1 MTDAGERAEA
11 VLRALND
18 AVITADCDGRVN
30 YINPIAER
38 LLEKPAAQLMGQS
51 LATTLRLVDET
62 SGRPVTVPVRGCGPN
77 SHATRIPGDLCL
89 ISSSGRRHP
98 VIGSVGP
105 LQSPQGGALGIL
117 VTLHDVTKAR
127 EISHLLAYRAAHD
140 DLTGLLNRREFGQRV
155 QQAID
160 SVHQLDRHHVLCY
173 MDLDQFRVIND
184 TCGHLAGDAL
194 LKQLAGLLAP
204 HVRETDTLA
213 RLGGDEFGILF
224 WDCEPDDALL
234 RGDELRETVR
244 RFRFSWDEKVFEI
257 GVSIGMVPLTKE
269 HHTMTEVLS
278 LADSACYVAKE
289 QGGGRIHM
297 YQADDVA
304 LIRRQGEMQ
313 WVHRITQA
321 YSESR
326 FVLYAQEVVP
336 LADTAP
342 GQQRFEVLLR
352 MLDDSGELVL
362 PMEYIRAAERYNL
375 MADLDRWVVSNA
387 FSLIDAYQSR
397 RRQDAALPLRRFAIN
412 LSGQSLSDDRTLEFV
427 RVQFQKYP
435 DMAPQIVFEI
445 TETAAVSNLAQAT
458 SFIAHLREMGCGF
471 ALDDFGTG
479 LSSFAHL
486 KNLDV
491 DYLKIDGSFVRDISF
506 DPVNYAMVGSI
517 NHIGHVMNIATIAE
531 YVEDQ
536 DIYEKLRDLGVDYGQ
551 GNWLSRPVKLARLV
565 EN

>member
-1 MTDAGERAEA
+1 MAEPGTRAEA
-11 VLRALND
+11 ALRSLND
-18 AVITADCDGRVN
+18 AVITTDCDGQVD
-30 YINPIAER
+30 YLNPVAER
-38 LLEKPAAQLMGQS
+38 LLECAGKEVVGQPLS
-51 LATTLRLVDET
+51 AVVHLVDES
-62 SGRPVTVPVRGCGPN
+62 SGRPVTVPMQSCDDMARG
-77 SHATRIPGDLCL
+77 ARIQGDLCL
-89 ISSSGRRHP
+89 VSASGRRYP
-98 VIGSVGP
+98 VTGSVAPMRDNNGAGLGMVIT
-105 LQSPQGGALGIL
+105 LQ
-117 VTLHDVTKAR
+117 DVSRTR
-127 EISHLLAYRAAHD
+127 EIAHLLAYRAAHD
-140 DLTGLLNRREFGQRV
+140 DLTGLLNRREFALRV

-160 SVHQLDRHHVLCY
+160 SVQQLGRHHMLCY

-194 LKQLAGLLAP
+194 LKQLADLLAP

-224 WDCEPDDALL
+224 WDCEPDDALM
-234 RGDELRETVR
+234 RVEELRDTVR
-244 RFRFSWDEKVFEI
+244 KFRFSWDDKIFEI

-269 HHTMTEVLS
+269 HHTMTEAMS

-326 FVLYAQEVVP
+326 FVLYAQEVVA
-336 LADTAP
+336 LLNDQSA
-342 GQQRFEVLLR
+342 QRYEVLLR
-352 MLDDSGELVL
+352 MLDDRGELVR

-387 FSLIDAYQSR
+387 LALIESYLAR
-397 RRQDAALPLRRFAIN
+397 RREQGELPVRRFAIN
-412 LSGQSLSDDRTLEFV
+412 LSGQSLGDDRTLDFV
-427 RVQFQKYP
+427 RSQFEKYP
-435 DMAPQIVFEI
+435 GMASHIVFEI

-458 SFIAHLREMGCGF
+458 SFIASLRELGCGF

-479 LSSFAHL
+479 VSSFAHL

-491 DYLKIDGSFVRDISF
+491 DYLKIDGGFVRNIGF
-506 DPVNYAMVGSI
+506 DPVDYAMVGSI

-536 DIYEKLRDLGVDYGQ
+536 DILDKLRDLGVDYGQ
-551 GNWLSRPVKLARLV
+551 GNWLSKPVKLAELV
-565 EN
+565 KN